1 MVDGGGARWFEA
13 PEGAQLG
20 CRRLFMPAYWWQPQ
34 SQREAPRPDTIQPA
48 LSFQGSGGMTEP
60 PKDPQPQ
67 DHGKK
72 LFVAWGVLVAVAVA
86 VMLMTR

>member
-1 MVDGGGARWFEA
+1 
-13 PEGAQLG
+13 
-20 CRRLFMPAYWWQPQ
+20 
-34 SQREAPRPDTIQPA
+34 
-48 LSFQGSGGMTEP
+48 MTEP